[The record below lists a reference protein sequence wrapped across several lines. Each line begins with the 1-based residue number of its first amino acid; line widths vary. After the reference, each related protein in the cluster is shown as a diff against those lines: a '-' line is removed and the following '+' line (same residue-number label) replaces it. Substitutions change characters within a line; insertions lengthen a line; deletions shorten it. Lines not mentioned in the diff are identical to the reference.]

1 MLNLKR
7 LVTAVLSLPLAFA
20 YIDQPCNAGQY
31 GEGVCVKKSACV
43 MYAGQQGSAIS
54 YVGRAPNW
62 PCPNDPADVICCVKN
77 VSRLRDGKTRKSG
90 RCKNIN
96 NCPLSK
102 NTRINTFE
110 CPGSDRVKLCVPKK
124 IVTKTTTRKTTKTT
138 KKTTKTATVKPTN
151 FKQHEII
158 DISEFN
164 PINDYAAA
172 AKNIDGVIMRTGY
185 RGYGSAGTLVKD
197 GLLETHYQ
205 GFSGRTKVGYYF
217 FTQATSTAEAEEEAN
232 YVVNTLIKGKRVDF
246 PIYWDSEGS
255 GAPGNSGRADG
266 LSKSDRTDCAIAFVK
281 RIKALGYR
289 AGVYA
294 SEYWFRDNLDFN
306 RIVNAGA
313 SIWVARYSDVAPST
327 SQYDAWQFTSSG
339 SIPGIPGNVD
349 RSHVYKNVAGW

>member
-7 LVTAVLSLPLAFA
+7 LATALLALPLAFA
-20 YIDQPCNAGQY
+20 YIDQPCKAGIY
-31 GEGVCVKKSACV
+31 GEGVCVKKSDCK
-43 MYAGQQGSAIS
+43 MYPGQIGKVTP

-62 PCPNDPADVICCVKN
+62 PCPNDPADVICCVKR
-77 VSRLRDGKTRKSG
+77 VRRLRDGKTKVNG
-90 RCKNIN
+90 RCKNIEK
-96 NCPLSK
+96 CPLSSY
-102 NTRINTFE
+102 TRIDTFE

-124 IVTKTTTRKTTKTT
+124 KTTVKTTKTKTT
-138 KKTTKTATVKPTN
+138 KKTTKTGAIKPTN
-151 FKQHEII
+151 FTQREII

-197 GLLETHYQ
+197 GLLETHYE
-205 GFSGRTKVGYYF
+205 GFNGKTKLGYYF
-217 FTQATSTAEAEEEAN
+217 FTQATTTAEAEEEAN
-232 YVVNTLIKGKRVDF
+232 FVVNTLIKGKKVDF

-255 GAPGNSGRADG
+255 GAEGNSGRADG
-266 LSKSDRTDCAIAFVK
+266 LSKSDRTACAIAFINK
-281 RIKALGYR
+281 IKSLGYK

-294 SEYWFRDNLDFN
+294 SEYWFRDNLDFDK
-306 RIVNAGA
+306 IVNAGA
-313 SIWVARYSDVAPST
+313 SIWVARYSDVAPTT

-339 SIPGIPGNVD
+339 SIPGIPANVD